1 MMRIIGKDK
10 PNKNNRYILFS
21 HMSESS
27 VSTDP
32 LLTQNDSRYVMFPI
46 QDNDIWKMY
55 KKQVDCFWIPQEV
68 DFSKDLTDW
77 NHKLNNDE
85 RHFISMV
92 LAFFAASDGIV
103 AENLALRFMGDVQ
116 LAEARAFYGFQIAM
130 ENIHCVVGNTKILTD
145 TGYFNIEDLLGQT
158 VNIWNG
164 EEFTEVVVKYTE
176 DQFITK
182 VELTNGMELE
192 CTSGHKWL
200 VLKGNLS
207 QIDKCRIE
215 RIETKFLSI
224 GDAIEPYSLPVA
236 HFKDSNE
243 FLNPYT
249 HGYFCGDGLSGTTH
263 QIYLYEEKQS
273 LSSNI
278 KYGSYTLKHGIHYYD
293 ISSHINKD
301 RFVVP
306 INYSLETR
314 LKWLEGYADAD
325 GSPIFNKNMETSSFE
340 LIATNYPFLK
350 DVQLLLTTLGIQA
363 PIIKIKD
370 SSKKLSPKNDGSD
383 EYALYTSVNTFGIK
397 VNEKNTT
404 KLIQLGFNPSRLNLV
419 STEDLPGSEPLVRIS
434 NIQITYN
441 IQPTFCFNEPKQHK
455 GIFNGILTGQSET
468 YSIMIDTYIKDQE
481 HQSKLFKALEHFPC
495 IAKKGAWARKWITD
509 NRSSF
514 PARIIAF
521 AVVEGI
527 FFSASFASIYWLK
540 KRGLMPGLTFSNQ
553 LISRDEAMHCEF
565 AVLLYSKLQKK
576 LQKKRVYEIIQEAVE
591 IEKEFIT
598 EAIPCR
604 LIGMNNALM
613 KQYIEF
619 VADRLCLQLGYDKI
633 YNSANPFDFMELI
646 SIESKVNFFE
656 RTNSEYALANKTV
669 NEDIF
674 EFTADF

>member
-1 MMRIIGKDK
+1 
-10 PNKNNRYILFS
+10 
-21 HMSESS
+21 MSEST

-55 KKQVDCFWIPQEV
+55 KKQVDCFWIPQEI
-68 DFSKDLTDW
+68 DFSKDLVDW
-77 NHKLNNDE
+77 NHKLNTDE

-103 AENLALRFMGDVQ
+103 TENLALRFMGDVQ

-130 ENIHCVVGNTKILTD
+130 ENIHCVTGNTRILTNR
-145 TGYFNIEDLLGQT
+145 GYYSIEDLVGQN

-164 EEFTEVVVKYTE
+164 KEFTEVQVQYTQ
-176 DQFITK
+176 DQYITK
-182 VELTNGMELE
+182 VELSNGMELD

-200 VLKGNLS
+200 VLKGNVANLE
-207 QIDKCRIE
+207 KCKTE
-215 RIETKFLSI
+215 RIETQFLSI
-224 GDAIEPYSLPVA
+224 GDVIAPYELPVA
-236 HFKDSNE
+236 LFEDPDE

-249 HGYFCGDGLSGTTH
+249 HGFFCGDGLYSVSLRL
-263 QIYLYEEKQS
+263 IYLYEKTPTLFLNFKYDS
-273 LSSNI
+273 YCI
-278 KYGSYTLKHGIHYYD
+278 KDDIYFYD
-293 ISSHINKD
+293 VTNHIDKD
-301 RFVVP
+301 QYVVP
-306 INYSLETR
+306 VNYSLNTR
-314 LKWLEGYADAD
+314 IKWLEGFADANAC
-325 GSPIFNKNMETSSFE
+325 PIFDKNMDTHSFYLVSSN
-340 LIATNYPFLK
+340 IPFLK
-350 DVQLLLTTLGIQA
+350 DIQLLFTTLGMHV
-363 PIIKIKD
+363 PLVKVKED
-370 SSKKLSPKNDGSD
+370 LKKVSPKNDGSGK
-383 EYALYTSVNTFGIK
+383 YMIVSFPYTVGLHI
-397 VNEKNTT
+397 NETHT
-404 KLIQLGFNPSRLNLV
+404 EKLLKMGFNPCMLNLTEAG
-419 STEDLPGSEPLVRIS
+419 STAHVDPLVRVS
-434 NIQITYN
+434 NITVTYR
-441 IQPTFCFNEPKQHK
+441 IQPTFCFNEPKLHT
-455 GIFNGILTGQSET
+455 GIFNGILTGQSES

-481 HQSKLFKALEHFPC
+481 QQAKLFKALEHFPC
-495 IAKKGAWARKWITD
+495 IAKKGTWARKWITD

-514 PARIIAF
+514 PARLIAF

-604 LIGMNNALM
+604 LIGMNSVLM
-613 KQYIEF
+613 NQYIEF

-646 SIESKVNFFE
+646 SMESKVNFFE

-669 NEDIF
+669 NDDIF
-674 EFTADF
+674 EFSADF